1 MNALRCFGT
10 ILLNSKLLHL
20 SLLARH
26 GWRMSYSIKKIV
38 RGNEFEGKKTRNEI
52 TVPNHYSKDP
62 FLHYQSMGRQHR
74 SPFLIIIF
82 FHLSLKA
89 VCLCLKILAIFLLSS
104 ILAISMDD
112 ALESI
117 LVPKAW
123 LVVVL
128 VLSIF
133 VDWKLAKGDND
144 QVGRKLVDHVL
155 GM

>member
-1 MNALRCFGT
+1 
-10 ILLNSKLLHL
+10 
-20 SLLARH
+20 
-26 GWRMSYSIKKIV
+26 MSYSIKKIV